1 MTRDKGLLK
10 RGAVTRGYWLRQT
23 APRAQ
28 LAEVVA
34 ALDLRGKFKPFTRC
48 MACNGALEV
57 VAKEV
62 VAERLPPQIR
72 EDFEEFGHCTGCEKV
87 YWAGSHYDRMRE
99 LIAAL

>member
-1 MTRDKGLLK
+1 MYIWGGWRAKFACCALTRSMRPTTK
-10 RGAVTRGYWLRQT
+10 TRKS
-23 APRAQ
+23 PRAQ

-34 ALDLRGKFKPFTRC
+34 ALDLRVKFKPFTRC

-72 EDFEEFGHCTGCEKV
+72 
-87 YWAGSHYDRMRE
+87 
-99 LIAAL
+99 

>member
-10 RGAVTRGYWLRQT
+10 RGAVARGYWLRQT

-28 LAEVVA
+28 L
-34 ALDLRGKFKPFTRC
+34 T
-48 MACNGALEV
+48 EV

-72 EDFEEFGHCTGCEKV
+72 ENFEEFGHCTGCEKV
-87 YWAGSHYDRMRE
+87 
-99 LIAAL
+99 

>member
-1 MTRDKGLLK
+1 MRPTTKTRKS
-10 RGAVTRGYWLRQT
+10 
-23 APRAQ
+23 PRAQ

-34 ALDLRGKFKPFTRC
+34 ALDLRGKFKTVTGG

-62 VAERLPPQIR
+62 VAEHLPPQIR
-72 EDFEEFGHCTGCEKV
+72 EDFEEFGHCTGCEMV
-87 YWAGSHYDRMRE
+87 YWAGSHYDRLCE